1 MLVGKGKGIAVEAAS
16 VPVPHFLKSFSR
28 AETLPSPN
36 LLFRY
41 ASPALRAI
49 RNVIYAPITDPAV
62 ATAAYSYQ
70 GFRWL
75 AARIAI
81 RMSGP
86 PNVGSG
92 ELSRIARKKSP
103 SAPRW
108 VSIEVK
114 LRPLAGLRVWIR
126 RFSMGDI
133 GIGLLDGALASC

>member
-86 PNVGSG
+86 PNVAAGSYPG
-92 ELSRIARKKSP
+92 SRERR
-103 SAPRW
+103 AP
-108 VSIEVK
+108 
-114 LRPLAGLRVWIR
+114 
-126 RFSMGDI
+126 
-133 GIGLLDGALASC
+133 ALPGG